1 MQRMEDLDE
10 VEIFSNSSD
19 NDMPEVVDGG
29 ILMRIAILIDSITYG
44 CLKESVRWFMD
55 TARFR
60 VSISFEDIMM
70 MLTVFVLFEHNL
82 RIIFASK
89 DTDPGFEVATSICIF
104 MFIVELIMQ
113 SWAKSTIISF
123 YPPKIEGYVFSFFF
137 FLDILIIVSLFP
149 DIQWIANGMGMS
161 TGYSSL
167 SANVNF
173 LTQAG
178 RVVRTIRLVRLV
190 KIFKNY
196 YERHRQYRAHCDEV
210 LIQNYMLRNR
220 YGHDTPNGKNFIK
233 YSDFEY
239 QERRQ
244 SRVGAELSEQTT
256 QRVILIVLAMLCLVP
271 ILAYS
276 ETNNEF
282 DYSVHL
288 LHLFNVQGDD
298 KSLAAM
304 IADYQSN
311 TAIIKLLLIHNT
323 TTLVNYQDTAAIN
336 NLRESVIL
344 RTSQSTIDGSV
355 SHVTTIWFNV
365 SSLAQMDA
373 QYGIYLTLFVSVM
386 LLAGSFVFT
395 SDAQRLVLDP
405 IERMVKMVEAM
416 AKDPLHPVQVLH
428 SEGSGEYET
437 RLLENTIEKITGL
450 LRVGFGEAG
459 AGIISSNLKMNDNTS
474 VIDPLIPGKRVY
486 AIFGFCD
493 IHSFEEI
500 NEQLGKDVMS
510 FVNTIAEIVHSNV
523 HNWAGNSNKNL
534 GNAFVVVWRLGD
546 EQTLLSIS
554 TQNALGV
561 LHKLTADQTDAKN
574 NNGSGDTGPGHR
586 KNSQEKNLP
595 SRNSATDLASKRG
608 GRNLMQFL
616 SAGIGEEKEPASD
629 TPPATATAGRPNRR
643 DSNLGKEFDNGAGG
657 NKESADSKFE
667 GLRRG
672 SLVDLRRVPGAE
684 IFADKALIS
693 YLKIIVEKNR
703 SRHIA
708 AYRFDQRLL
717 KDNIKEFRLKMGFG
731 LHAGWAIEGA
741 VGSLQKVDATYL
753 SPHVNMA
760 ARLESASRQYSVP
773 LLFSQ
778 VFFEIL
784 SPHAQRYCRRL
795 DVITVKGSAHPT
807 GIYTYDVRQ
816 DIPFKETKRRR
827 KQSGNTRDDRMME
840 ENALTPNDPGYFNAS
855 HDTAE
860 VFEKDVDLL
869 QLRSHISD
877 TFLDCFKTGMTSY
890 IQGDWNAARTW
901 LEKANTLMSEIQ
913 GLSGD
918 GPSMTILN
926 FMATYNFRAPS
937 DWKGYRHLTAK

>member
-1 MQRMEDLDE
+1 
-10 VEIFSNSSD
+10 
-19 NDMPEVVDGG
+19 
-29 ILMRIAILIDSITYG
+29 
-44 CLKESVRWFMD
+44 
-55 TARFR
+55 
-60 VSISFEDIMM
+60 
-70 MLTVFVLFEHNL
+70 
-82 RIIFASK
+82 
-89 DTDPGFEVATSICIF
+89 
-104 MFIVELIMQ
+104 
-113 SWAKSTIISF
+113 
-123 YPPKIEGYVFSFFF
+123 
-137 FLDILIIVSLFP
+137 
-149 DIQWIANGMGMS
+149 
-161 TGYSSL
+161 
-167 SANVNF
+167 
-173 LTQAG
+173 
-178 RVVRTIRLVRLV
+178 
-190 KIFKNY
+190 
-196 YERHRQYRAHCDEV
+196 
-210 LIQNYMLRNR
+210 MLRNR
-220 YGHDTPNGKNFIK
+220 YGHENAPNDKNFIK

-276 ETNNEF
+276 ETNNEYA
-282 DYSVHL
+282 YSAHL
-288 LHLFNVQGDD
+288 LHLFNVQGDAA
-298 KSLAAM
+298 SLNAM

-311 TAIIKLLLIHNT
+311 TDIIKLLVVHNA
-323 TTLVNYQDTAAIN
+323 TTLVDYQDSTAIN
-336 NLRESVIL
+336 NLRQSVIL
-344 RTSQSTIDGSV
+344 QTSQSSMDSGMP
-355 SHVTTIWFNV
+355 HVTTIWFNV

-574 NNGSGDTGPGHR
+574 NGGPGDTGAGNR
-586 KNSQEKNLP
+586 KNSQDRVMP
-595 SRNSATDLASKRG
+595 SRNSTPDLASKKVG
-608 GRNLMQFL
+608 GRNLMHFL
-616 SAGIGEEKEPASD
+616 SSGIGEEKEPTPDALPVVGAS
-629 TPPATATAGRPNRR
+629 RPHRR
-643 DSNLGKEFDNGAGG
+643 DSNLGKDFDHAAAA
-657 NKESADSKFE
+657 NKEADSKFE

-703 SRHIA
+703 SRHIS

-717 KDNIKEFRLKMGFG
+717 KDNVKEFRLQMGFG

-760 ARLESASRQYSVP
+760 ARLESASRQYTVP

-827 KQSGNTRDDRMME
+827 KQSGNVRGADDRMID
-840 ENALTPNDPGYFNAS
+840 ENALTPNDPGYYNAS

-860 VFEKDVDLL
+860 VFEKDVDLQ

-877 TFLDCFKTGMTSY
+877 AFLDCFKAGMTSY
-890 IQGDWNAARTW
+890 IQGDWNAARTS
-901 LEKANTLMSEIQ
+901 LEKANAMMSEIQ

-918 GPSMTILN
+918 GPSMTILS

-937 DWKGYRHLTAK
+937 DWKGYRHLTSK